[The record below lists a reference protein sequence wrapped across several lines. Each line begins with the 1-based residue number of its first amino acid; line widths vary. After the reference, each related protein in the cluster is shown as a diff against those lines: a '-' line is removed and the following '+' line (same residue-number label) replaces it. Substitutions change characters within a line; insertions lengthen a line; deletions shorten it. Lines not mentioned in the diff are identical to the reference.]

1 MAWSPFIGGGGVI
14 FNKAGLP
21 KPMAKF
27 YLLKVI
33 QSTTNI
39 GKKSPKLNSRAFAA
53 ILTTLTINH

>member
-1 MAWSPFIGGGGVI
+1 MLMW
-14 FNKAGLP
+14 AGLP

-27 YLLKVI
+27 YLLGVI

-39 GKKSPKLNSRAFAA
+39 GKKSPKLNNRCFSA

>member
-1 MAWSPFIGGGGVI
+1 VI

-27 YLLKVI
+27 YLLGLI
-33 QSTTNI
+33 QAITNI
-39 GKKSPKLNSRAFAA
+39 VKNSPRLNSWSFSA

>member
-1 MAWSPFIGGGGVI
+1 MLMW
-14 FNKAGLP
+14 AGLP

-39 GKKSPKLNSRAFAA
+39 GKKSPKLNSWAFAA